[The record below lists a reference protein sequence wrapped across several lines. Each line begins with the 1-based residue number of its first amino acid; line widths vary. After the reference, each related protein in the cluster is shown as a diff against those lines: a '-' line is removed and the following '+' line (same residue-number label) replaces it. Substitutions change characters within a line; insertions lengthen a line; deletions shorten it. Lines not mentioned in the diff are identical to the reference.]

1 MHIPPVAQSH
11 PAGAASQTARVSPA
25 QVSAAVLQRAD
36 GDGDGK
42 TGAAALN
49 DGDAAAQAAAKQARG
64 ASGGNLHPC
73 PEAWRT
79 PRSGRRYCADSAEPG
94 SMDQR
99 VRAGSGLVAV

>member
-1 MHIPPVAQSH
+1 MHISNVTQAH

-49 DGDAAAQAAAKQARG
+49 DGDAASRAAAQQVKAARG
-64 ASGGNLHPC
+64 VNIHA
-73 PEAWRT
+73 
-79 PRSGRRYCADSAEPG
+79 
-94 SMDQR
+94 
-99 VRAGSGLVAV
+99 